1 MQRTQPRQWN
11 THQLQKSLFVLS
23 VFVPMAVMFGIFW
36 VYPMIDGFWGSLH
49 RWSAYDPQREFIGFR
64 NYTRLMEDDL
74 FRTAVVNSFEYALYY
89 LPASILLALGLA
101 LAINASGRLTGFFRT
116 VYFLPVV
123 TSVVATA
130 LIFNYLYQPRF
141 GLINQLLSMAGL
153 GQLSFLRSPYTALP
167 SVAAYAVWKN
177 LGFNMVLFM
186 AGLSS
191 IPRIYYDAAQVD
203 GANRWQ
209 CFVRITLPLLRP
221 TIVFVVIT
229 GIIETLQVFRPIY
242 VMTATTGNDM
252 PGGPLNST
260 TVIALYQWQTAFNVG
275 DLGYGAAMGIVLFLI
290 VLVVTILQ
298 ALFFSA
304 RFSLNRT

>member
-23 VFVPMAVMFGIFW
+23 VLVPMAVMFGIFW

-260 TVIALYQWQTAFNVG
+260 TVIALYQWQTAFKVG

-298 ALFFSA
+298 ALFFNA